1 MHPHSVLL
9 KIKVYHITIRFDKDI
24 LQLLKLDLVLEKADL
39 AFQKFLL
46 RGNVSKPADF

>member
-24 LQLLKLDLVLEKADL
+24 NLNLTVT
-39 AFQKFLL
+39 
-46 RGNVSKPADF
+46 GSVDFGFIPDNSIS

>member
-24 LQLLKLDLVLEKADL
+24 PWTWRAGKGRFSISKVG
-39 AFQKFLL
+39 L
-46 RGNVSKPADF
+46 RGNVSKPADSHT